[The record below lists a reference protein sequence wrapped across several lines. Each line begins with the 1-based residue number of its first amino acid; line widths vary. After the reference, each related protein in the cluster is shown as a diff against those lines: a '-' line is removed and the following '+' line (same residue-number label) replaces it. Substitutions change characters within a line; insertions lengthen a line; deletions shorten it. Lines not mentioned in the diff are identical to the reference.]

1 LADPDLDLD
10 DEFQRD
16 LEFFNNLSVGESRR
30 DTPEV
35 EVERPAAPALPKA
48 PVEQAAPVD
57 IDDDFE
63 ISPETSLRLKEMA
76 HAAETGAPIAAG
88 GPPAIDPDFR
98 RYGTEGVPDKPARIP
113 VDMLERLPVT
123 GPPRSEAEAVAVEE
137 TEAKAE
143 DSVSKAY
150 SEFENSFDFAES
162 QPDVAKNL
170 AKLYVT
176 GVITA
181 DDMEFL
187 SETSD
192 RGQEH
197 IAAIQREVPALLRD
211 GVDPPWWHSLLK
223 AAENISDAL
232 GGAMEDIVEDPLG
245 TFGLTMIPR
254 ASRAEWFDMPISEM
268 EMEVLPPIRDKNGRL
283 RENVRWRRK
292 VLTKDDYEWWHKAPP
307 PIEHLYM
314 FGKRL
319 FGERETA
326 MDYSLRS
333 MGLNEMADGAVMSSV
348 AALLADGPSDIIRD
362 SQPGREAQWA
372 RAVFSSGVALTKDEL
387 QTVFD
392 HAQIHSVQRE
402 WEGHNETLVGLLRQ
416 DGPLKWLN
424 SPITLAVG
432 GGKLISGLQ
441 AGAFHG
447 GPRSWEKGE
456 RHPEYASLEAGSPI
470 TTVERG
476 MGWIPLPPQVSR
488 RKDLLH
494 PKKKREVA
502 EKMRPII
509 KSVEDHVLHNRGFQ
523 KQRDIAVREYAAF
536 WNPAGWVP
544 FAKMSTP
551 AQVAGRQVFK
561 FANRELAKRGI
572 SKTKA
577 NFIAQGLREHTET
590 MVHVVGPSEAYEMS
604 SKMIQR
610 VYRKEAPKRV
620 DDLSRVFDDKVGIAY
635 GRSYAEILP
644 GVDLLPATV
653 VQRIRPIKGMYKA
666 FNKIGMTKA
675 ARLIGAKSGKLE
687 KVRGHWTARPGDLWA
702 EWTELGA
709 KVEADAYQF
718 AVDTYGST
726 NRAIVSSKIQKR
738 IQAQWDFWAN
748 PAFFVDAIWRK
759 IGGVIWDASQLDR
772 LPISRQFRT
781 MQLSMQRQ
789 QTTAQRRGV
798 AAYKSMIAKVEDT
811 YRPRGE
817 EARALKADIA
827 LLNKKARLA
836 KAAGEPA
843 EQVARIH
850 AKIASS
856 KRKLKGTLTTEQH
869 QETLLSMEHPRLFA
883 KQVAPAF
890 REVAVTRVI
899 LDLVDES
906 MLPHIDDLIANRLSW
921 HVSTDNMA
929 AKYVRGD
936 KVWNN
941 FERDILMLDPYGD
954 GNTLFLR
961 IRKAALAEQRAT
973 RKAGK
978 DLLRARERM
987 IRGAMKEREFGR
999 KMAKRLKKFESS
1011 LGKIRTKLQVWNNGS
1026 DAASWIVNG
1035 LKDALSDLDLKT
1047 WKTGQ
1052 LGKSF
1057 PVRPPTVKGK
1067 TFTVNFQD
1075 AMKLVHKALGKDAP
1089 ELRRLRSIMAKLS
1102 RRKSL
1107 KREEMEFIV
1116 EQMETSHKLINSAQD
1131 EFLEW
1136 KPGEYVK
1143 PGVGDRPPRPKPAK
1157 GVAPLDDQ
1165 ALPQYRQW
1173 HTKTDRLP
1181 EQTAQPTPGQAAAA
1195 APDAPPAG
1203 PLPHVKRVAPP
1214 DKYSQK
1220 ARLDVDNHYA
1230 GTSDRIT
1237 FANMADRA
1245 QSLRQNVGDEA
1256 ADAYALEVKLRKQEY
1271 VDDYIRRQEG
1281 QPEAPPAAAAPA
1293 RSPTRSAGPGTP
1305 AAAAPEAPPAPEYAG
1320 LPPHVR
1326 PDPTLTQSKI
1336 DAIKAAHPGSKRPE
1350 GPEGK
1355 YVVDRSDA
1363 ANPVYYGPL
1372 SDDEAKIARVLI
1384 EGDDFSAWGYESKSE
1399 LQESQHSF
1407 YRRGG
1412 QFEAF
1417 DANEISWLNR
1427 DPGEM
1432 GYDTTTF
1439 KSYEDIPVHE
1449 SHLSS
1454 MSRHRDKAGVPPD
1467 TNPMQS
1473 IEANLHWLMSQND
1486 PHPLYGSFAQ
1496 DKEAPLANLKYW
1508 TPDVAAREA
1517 AAAAPELK
1525 VEMFEAGNWRTA
1537 DGKFEIMKA
1546 SERYGTN
1553 EKGWALGQWEEGGG
1567 TIDWGAFRTKRDAVE
1582 YLRTEVYDPKGSSFE
1597 SVWGAKK
1604 AAPEAPPAAAAPES
1618 APPPAYQSR
1627 EQMQLGARTGMPLTP
1642 EDVAKFPPDPTAI
1655 PARAASKAVGAEPAP
1670 RMYANLPD
1678 MVDDAVRQGR
1688 FDDVPDS
1695 VLWHYGREIDK
1706 WYKAR
1711 LAHLE
1716 DEVAQRGG
1724 KLSDYEPFR
1733 DEIWRKQEWLKRS
1746 KELKKR
1752 AASTDTES
1760 LVRLPAPGDTGL
1772 ERFAGHPFLAHVQR
1786 SNKARIE
1793 LGKAMSRVSEQA
1805 EKNIAMMEKY
1815 GEVDFDKA
1823 WRMASDE
1830 RAKEVEAIIAS
1841 SHMTENAKE
1850 AADFFNAVANRHPD
1864 PRIQSLADA
1873 KMIPDEVMAGRPRYR
1888 PTSNPDPQVQS
1899 ILDDAVKGMD
1909 YDAPEGQLGNIRNPV
1924 VNSRNIVDLVSQSFD
1939 PKVRVVDKAVEDLSI
1954 WLKDEFAD
1962 GLRLLHEGG
1971 YTMDEISAWIP
1982 HIIQRKDLIMA
1993 VRPIGGSM
2001 PQGVNASKHR
2011 YWETVENLRELGLQ
2025 PVDDARYAY
2034 TIWRAT
2040 VESMLAWSDFESKI
2054 IKKFGRQSKVPIKE
2068 GEGALGRVAADTELH
2083 QAVSGI
2089 RGVEREYVLKGETY
2103 LIPKEVAEGLD
2114 RMVSAFQ
2121 GSNADL
2127 ASLIPGLRWATQT
2140 FKGLATG
2147 IFPRFHERN
2156 IISSAINAWTYNVND
2171 PRVYMEAFKTINTPG
2186 QTKGIAGDVI
2196 PPPPDTLA
2204 ASQKGLQW
2212 ADEVIGDS
2220 GITRRQIRE
2229 ELNNAGIL
2237 RRNEHAVNT
2246 QLGTMDE
2253 LKREF
2258 GATSKIGKT
2267 FHTLQQANL
2276 LSRQFAPVKVGRE
2289 VGSVIED
2296 WLRTAAYIDGRVN
2309 KGMGIQESIE
2319 RVIKIHF
2326 DYDDLTPSLRFM
2338 RDYVTPFST
2347 WKRKN
2352 IGLQIDAMINR
2363 PNKFYRMHQ
2372 LQTYV
2377 EALGSGDE
2385 VDEVWMPEWWSNMWG
2400 LTVGKEDRGKKSL
2413 AMFRFGLPGEDLNA
2427 LRMFIPAE
2435 AGGRSTTR
2443 VLSDEL
2449 LGSLYPWYKWPFEE
2463 KLDNSGHAYS
2473 FFKGRPLYDRRT
2485 EAPAWIMLI
2494 DQHLA
2499 WSGKDKNGKDQ
2510 GFRAMMGL
2518 RREEISIG
2526 NPDDEKTQWVWRMN
2540 ESTLRSLSTLPPAY
2554 YLNTIPGGVGLGNF
2568 FLGNLM
2574 DLTPKQRA
2582 QRSRVMGAVTPFKAY
2597 EYDPMYQKSVFL
2609 RDWARVQR
2617 KIRLG
2622 LDDAVPNSVP
2632 AETNLEEQEE

>member
-1 LADPDLDLD
+1 MNAGDVFRGATAQGGDGLPSSHRNYIAEKLDSLESAVTKKSMFPDAPKDEYGLDVGLYAM
-10 DEFQRD
+10 EGENFFVYD
-16 LEFFNNLSVGESRR
+16 L
-30 DTPEV
+30 PEDAV
-35 EVERPAAPALPKA
+35 RN
-48 PVEQAAPVD
+48 
-57 IDDDFE
+57 
-63 ISPETSLRLKEMA
+63 
-76 HAAETGAPIAAG
+76 
-88 GPPAIDPDFR
+88 
-98 RYGTEGVPDKPARIP
+98 
-113 VDMLERLPVT
+113 
-123 GPPRSEAEAVAVEE
+123 AEAIAG
-137 TEAKAE
+137 
-143 DSVSKAY
+143 AY
-150 SEFENSFDFAES
+150 D
-162 QPDVAKNL
+162 
-170 AKLYVT
+170 
-176 GVITA
+176 
-181 DDMEFL
+181 
-187 SETSD
+187 
-192 RGQEH
+192 
-197 IAAIQREVPALLRD
+197 
-211 GVDPPWWHSLLK
+211 
-223 AAENISDAL
+223 
-232 GGAMEDIVEDPLG
+232 
-245 TFGLTMIPR
+245 
-254 ASRAEWFDMPISEM
+254 
-268 EMEVLPPIRDKNGRL
+268 
-283 RENVRWRRK
+283 
-292 VLTKDDYEWWHKAPP
+292 
-307 PIEHLYM
+307 
-314 FGKRL
+314 
-319 FGERETA
+319 
-326 MDYSLRS
+326 
-333 MGLNEMADGAVMSSV
+333 EMADR
-348 AALLADGPSDIIRD
+348 AATA
-362 SQPGREAQWA
+362 A
-372 RAVFSSGVALTKDEL
+372 
-387 QTVFD
+387 
-392 HAQIHSVQRE
+392 
-402 WEGHNETLVGLLRQ
+402 
-416 DGPLKWLN
+416 
-424 SPITLAVG
+424 
-432 GGKLISGLQ
+432 
-441 AGAFHG
+441 
-447 GPRSWEKGE
+447 
-456 RHPEYASLEAGSPI
+456 
-470 TTVERG
+470 
-476 MGWIPLPPQVSR
+476 
-488 RKDLLH
+488 
-494 PKKKREVA
+494 
-502 EKMRPII
+502 
-509 KSVEDHVLHNRGFQ
+509 
-523 KQRDIAVREYAAF
+523 QRDAA
-536 WNPAGWVP
+536 
-544 FAKMSTP
+544 
-551 AQVAGRQVFK
+551 
-561 FANRELAKRGI
+561 ELAAATIRRDKDGI
-572 SKTKA
+572 LSG
-577 NFIAQGLREHTET
+577 IER
-590 MVHVVGPSEAYEMS
+590 M
-604 SKMIQR
+604 
-610 VYRKEAPKRV
+610 RK
-620 DDLSRVFDDKVGIAY
+620 
-635 GRSYAEILP
+635 
-644 GVDLLPATV
+644 
-653 VQRIRPIKGMYKA
+653 
-666 FNKIGMTKA
+666 
-675 ARLIGAKSGKLE
+675 
-687 KVRGHWTARPGDLWA
+687 
-702 EWTELGA
+702 
-709 KVEADAYQF
+709 
-718 AVDTYGST
+718 
-726 NRAIVSSKIQKR
+726 
-738 IQAQWDFWAN
+738 
-748 PAFFVDAIWRK
+748 
-759 IGGVIWDASQLDR
+759 R
-772 LPISRQFRT
+772 LPDDD
-781 MQLSMQRQ
+781 
-789 QTTAQRRGV
+789 
-798 AAYKSMIAKVEDT
+798 Y
-811 YRPRGE
+811 
-817 EARALKADIA
+817 
-827 LLNKKARLA
+827 
-836 KAAGEPA
+836 
-843 EQVARIH
+843 
-850 AKIASS
+850 
-856 KRKLKGTLTTEQH
+856 
-869 QETLLSMEHPRLFA
+869 
-883 KQVAPAF
+883 
-890 REVAVTRVI
+890 
-899 LDLVDES
+899 LDS
-906 MLPHIDDLIANRLSW
+906 P
-921 HVSTDNMA
+921 
-929 AKYVRGD
+929 
-936 KVWNN
+936 
-941 FERDILMLDPYGD
+941 
-954 GNTLFLR
+954 
-961 IRKAALAEQRAT
+961 
-973 RKAGK
+973 
-978 DLLRARERM
+978 
-987 IRGAMKEREFGR
+987 
-999 KMAKRLKKFESS
+999 
-1011 LGKIRTKLQVWNNGS
+1011 
-1026 DAASWIVNG
+1026 
-1035 LKDALSDLDLKT
+1035 
-1047 WKTGQ
+1047 
-1052 LGKSF
+1052 
-1057 PVRPPTVKGK
+1057 
-1067 TFTVNFQD
+1067 
-1075 AMKLVHKALGKDAP
+1075 
-1089 ELRRLRSIMAKLS
+1089 
-1102 RRKSL
+1102 
-1107 KREEMEFIV
+1107 
-1116 EQMETSHKLINSAQD
+1116 
-1131 EFLEW
+1131 
-1136 KPGEYVK
+1136 
-1143 PGVGDRPPRPKPAK
+1143 
-1157 GVAPLDDQ
+1157 
-1165 ALPQYRQW
+1165 
-1173 HTKTDRLP
+1173 
-1181 EQTAQPTPGQAAAA
+1181 AAAA
-1195 APDAPPAG
+1195 APDAPA
-1203 PLPHVKRVAPP
+1203 
-1214 DKYSQK
+1214 
-1220 ARLDVDNHYA
+1220 
-1230 GTSDRIT
+1230 
-1237 FANMADRA
+1237 
-1245 QSLRQNVGDEA
+1245 
-1256 ADAYALEVKLRKQEY
+1256 
-1271 VDDYIRRQEG
+1271 
-1281 QPEAPPAAAAPA
+1281 
-1293 RSPTRSAGPGTP
+1293 

-1355 YVVDRSDA
+1355 YVVDRSDE

-1399 LQESQHSF
+1399 LQKSQHSF

-1412 QFEAF
+1412 RYEAF

-1449 SHLSS
+1449 SHLSFV
-1454 MSRHRDKAGVPPD
+1454 SRYRDKAGVPPD

-1473 IEANLHWLMSQND
+1473 VEAWLHWWLSKDD

-1496 DKEAPLANLKYW
+1496 DKGVPLANLKYW

-1546 SERYGTN
+1546 SERFGTN
-1553 EKGWALGQWEEGGG
+1553 EKGWHLGQWEEGGG
-1567 TIDWGAFRTKRDAVE
+1567 TIDWGVFPTKRDAVE
-1582 YLRTEVYDPKGSSFE
+1582 HLRTEVYDPKGSSFE

-1604 AAPEAPPAAAAPES
+1604 AAPEAPPAAAPEAAPS
-1618 APPPAYQSR
+1618 PAYQSR

-1655 PARAASKAVGAEPAP
+1655 PARAASKAVGAEPVP

-1752 AASTDTES
+1752 AASTDPES

-1772 ERFAGHPFLAHVQR
+1772 ERFAGHAFLAHVQR

-1815 GEVDFDKA
+1815 GEVDFYKA
-1823 WRMASDE
+1823 WRMASNE
-1830 RAKEVEAIIAS
+1830 RAKEVDAIIAS
-1841 SHMTENAKE
+1841 SHMTDNAKE
-1850 AADFFNAVANRHPD
+1850 TANFFNTVANRHPD

-1873 KMIPDEVMAGRPRYR
+1873 KMIPDEVMVGRPRYR

-1939 PKVRVVDKAVEDLSI
+1939 PQVRVVDKAVEDLSI

-2068 GEGALGRVAADTELH
+2068 GEGALGKVAADTELY

-2089 RGVEREYVLKGETY
+2089 RGVEREYVLQGEKY

-2114 RMVSAFQ
+2114 RMQTAFQ
-2121 GSNADL
+2121 GSDADL
-2127 ASLIPGLRWATQT
+2127 AALIPGLRWATQT

-2204 ASQKGLQW
+2204 ATQKGLQW

-2253 LKREF
+2253 LMREF

-2267 FHTLQQANL
+2267 FHALQQANP

-2326 DYDDLTPSLRFM
+2326 DYDDLTPTLRFM

-2413 AMFRFGLPGEDLNA
+2413 ALFRFGLPGEDLNA
-2427 LRMFIPAE
+2427 LRMFIPEE

-2463 KLDNSGHAYS
+2463 KLDSSGHAYS

-2526 NPDDEKTQWVWRMN
+2526 DPDDGKTQWVWRMN
-2540 ESTLRSLSTLPPAY
+2540 ESTLRSLSALPPAY

-2622 LDDAVPNSVP
+2622 LDDAAPNSVP